1 MPEDGYKSNVVTC
14 ASDRASVKFGKKT
27 GLMKRM
33 VDERVWQIKTH
44 CGNLRAQEAVKEG
57 IIVSKFKIVHN
68 TYLTVFS
75 LLKHSGNTQGM

>member
-1 MPEDGYKSNVVTC
+1 MPEDRYLSNVVTC
-14 ASDRASVKFGKKT
+14 ASDRASVKFGKKI

-33 VDERVWQIKTH
+33 VGEREWQIKTH

-68 TYLTVFS
+68 TYLIVFS